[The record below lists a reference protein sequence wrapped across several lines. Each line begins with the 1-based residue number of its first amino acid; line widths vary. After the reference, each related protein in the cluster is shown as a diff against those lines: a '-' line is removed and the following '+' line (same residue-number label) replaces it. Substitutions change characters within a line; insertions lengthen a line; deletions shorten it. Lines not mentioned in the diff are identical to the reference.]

1 MAPSPSPLH
10 HFDLLDEE
18 SLQLLVKARRTDEQ
32 GQGRPPVSSVK
43 EETKCYSSFDETV
56 SSSATTATTA
66 PDDEDDDDDD
76 DDVSSQPTDD
86 AEEIISSSIEQQQQK
101 QEATSCLRRIWNLYY
116 TKLQQYPITVKSIT
130 ALVLMLLADLTA
142 QAVEYVRGIHLHHLA
157 VVDDDGGDD
166 GDDETSPTNIVNWIR
181 AMRFGVFGLVG
192 APWTH
197 YYYHF
202 LDTYL
207 PPTINP
213 WTCTTF
219 RKWSFEISKCCVG
232 SFVSV
237 SCVITTCT
245 NSSLIHY
252 LLFFAFPFLF
262 AFSERNNNNNH
273 NTLSVKVFI
282 DQFIQAPAMLALI
295 ISGLAFMELR
305 GLDGIHQDM
314 EQQYVDAL
322 IQNWKLWIPATIV
335 SMAFVSPAL
344 RVLYDNLVFF
354 FWTIY
359 LSMILNDN

>member
-43 EETKCYSSFDETV
+43 EQTKCYSSFDETV

-66 PDDEDDDDDD
+66 PDED
-76 DDVSSQPTDD
+76 DDVSSQPTDED
-86 AEEIISSSIEQQQQK
+86 EIIISSFEEEQK
-101 QEATSCLRRIWNLYY
+101 SKSCCCTFLQRIWNLYY

-130 ALVLMLLADLTA
+130 AFILMLLADLTA

-157 VVDDDGGDD
+157 VDDNGDDDDG
-166 GDDETSPTNIVNWIR
+166 DETSPNIVNWIR
-181 AMRFGVFGLVG
+181 AIRFGVFGLVG

-219 RKWSFEISKCCVG
+219 RK
-232 SFVSV
+232 
-237 SCVITTCT
+237 
-245 NSSLIHY
+245 
-252 LLFFAFPFLF
+252 
-262 AFSERNNNNNH
+262 
-273 NTLSVKVFI
+273 
-282 DQFIQAPAMLALI
+282 
-295 ISGLAFMELR
+295 
-305 GLDGIHQDM
+305 
-314 EQQYVDAL
+314 
-322 IQNWKLWIPATIV
+322 
-335 SMAFVSPAL
+335 
-344 RVLYDNLVFF
+344 
-354 FWTIY
+354 
-359 LSMILNDN
+359 